1 MFFDLSFNPMEPNA
15 FAIYVMQSEEY
26 RDQIIDL
33 ARKYY
38 YEEGLDMEDSIKAAM
53 YELNVNPDDLTIEDR
68 EEVISLIKE
77 EI

>member
-15 FAIYVMQSEEY
+15 FAMYVMQSEEY

-33 ARKYY
+33 ARNFY
-38 YEEGLDMEDSIKAAM
+38 YEEGFDMEDSIKAAL
-53 YELNVNPDDLTIEDR
+53 YELNVDPNELTIEDR
-68 EEVISLIKE
+68 EEVMSLIKE

>member
-15 FAIYVMQSEEY
+15 FAMYVMQSEEY

-33 ARKYY
+33 ARNYY
-38 YEEGLDMEDSIKAAM
+38 YEEGFDMEDSIKAAL
-53 YELNVNPDDLTIEDR
+53 YELNVDPNELTIEDR
-68 EEVISLIKE
+68 EEVMSLIKE

>member
-1 MFFDLSFNPMEPNA
+1 
-15 FAIYVMQSEEY
+15 MQSKEY

-33 ARKYY
+33 ARNFY
-38 YEEGLDMEDSIKAAM
+38 YEEGFDMEDSIKAAM

-68 EEVISLIKE
+68 EEVMSLIKE

>member
-15 FAIYVMQSEEY
+15 FAMYVMQSEEY

-33 ARKYY
+33 ARNFY
-38 YEEGLDMEDSIKAAM
+38 YEKGFDMEDSIKAAL
-53 YELNVNPDDLTIEDR
+53 YELNVDPNELTIEDR
-68 EEVISLIKE
+68 EEVMSLIKE

>member
-1 MFFDLSFNPMEPNA
+1 MFFDLSFNPIEPNA
-15 FAIYVMQSEEY
+15 FAMYVMQSEEY
-26 RDQIIDL
+26 RNNLIDL
-33 ARKYY
+33 ARNFF

-68 EEVISLIKE
+68 EEVMSLIKE